1 MGLEL
6 GIFDKKGAWYS
17 YDGSNVAQGKKNMKY
32 YLINN
37 PNIKE
42 EILNKIENQKN
53 HNKKY

>member
-1 MGLEL
+1 MVFLEL
-6 GIFDKKGAWYS
+6 GIFDKKGWYS

>member
-1 MGLEL
+1 M
-6 GIFDKKGAWYS
+6 IKKEFWYS

>member
-1 MGLEL
+1 
-6 GIFDKKGAWYS
+6 
-17 YDGSNVAQGKKNMKY
+17 MKY